1 MVKFD
6 EYHVL
11 PVLGALSAA
20 DLQYARD
27 LAPVFTSDN
36 RWTVASLASLITPS
50 TAQLP
55 LISSRTGEST
65 SVTFTQASSL
75 YFSSNLTA
83 VGPAASLWKA
93 FQNQAGYGLNPE
105 FSSQDANLGDLAQN
119 SDLLMAA
126 RPVMVEFPLWGS
138 RVACTTMRQGPEA
151 STIRPLPSSVN
162 STRGVP
168 DFFMAV
174 TNETVRNLLARV
186 DGDQDLASNPVLYNT
201 TIDPNLLPTGQV
213 ISGTTPSISFFFFFF
228 KALLSFT
235 PWPNQSLSD
244 WLPQCD
250 GGALPLFFKCWWS
263 DSIPLGR
270 EWLACGVLGPWTEW
284 VKWWY
289 TPHDLPHCEIQDSQK
304 RWPENCSQFW
314 VNDYKTPILTFS
326 NGFIFV

>member
-213 ISGTTPSISFFFFFF
+213 ISGTTLSISFFFFFQGF
-228 KALLSFT
+228 TFLHSMTKPISFWLTSAMWRWCFATFLQMLVVRFDSSWARMAGLWCIRTMDRVSEMMIYPSRSSSLWNPRFSKKMTRELFTVLS
-235 PWPNQSLSD
+235 
-244 WLPQCD
+244 
-250 GGALPLFFKCWWS
+250 
-263 DSIPLGR
+263 
-270 EWLACGVLGPWTEW
+270 EWL
-284 VKWWY
+284 
-289 TPHDLPHCEIQDSQK
+289 
-304 RWPENCSQFW
+304 
-314 VNDYKTPILTFS
+314 
-326 NGFIFV
+326 